1 MKSLVRFAW
10 LLPLF
15 CLSSCVKE
23 NFEDVQIEVEL
34 PEPPVVYV
42 VDCETMGLNV
52 GDPCVV
58 SSNNP
63 AVDGLDGVVN
73 DNCNCQPTAPPAG
86 PVVTVAFWRQ
96 YGGAPLTVSTASDP
110 PFLSGPDEVSISV
123 GLTEVEFRFP
133 PNTQSCSLQH
143 SYLCAGQP
151 RGMEP
156 RGDGIFSGFG
166 CRRGLC
172 GGECGVF
179 RDCRWESRCGVSMAG
194 HAVKVKPRWSDG

>member
-143 SYLCAGQP
+143 SYLCAGNSVEWNHEAM
-151 RGMEP
+151 GSSAGSDVE
-156 RGDGIFSGFG
+156 GAYAVVSVECFGILDGNP
-166 CRRGLC
+166 
-172 GGECGVF
+172 GV
-179 RDCRWESRCGVSMAG
+179 E
-194 HAVKVKPRWSDG
+194 

>member
-1 MKSLVRFAW
+1 MKALVRFAW

-96 YGGAPLTVSTASDP
+96 YGGPPLTVSTASDP
-110 PFLSGPDEVSISV
+110 PFLSGPDEVSISA

-133 PNTQSCSLQH
+133 PNTQNCSLQH
-143 SYLCAGQP
+143 SYLCAGNSVEWSHEAVGP
-151 RGMEP
+151 SANSDVEGAYAVVSVECF
-156 RGDGIFSGFG
+156 GIVDGNP
-166 CRRGLC
+166 
-172 GGECGVF
+172 GV
-179 RDCRWESRCGVSMAG
+179 E
-194 HAVKVKPRWSDG
+194 

>member
-1 MKSLVRFAW
+1 MNSLVRFAW

-58 SSNNP
+58 SSGNP
-63 AVDGLDGVVN
+63 AVEWFWMAWSMTIAIVSPLLPSD
-73 DNCNCQPTAPPAG
+73 G

-123 GLTEVEFRFP
+123 WANRSGVQVP
-133 PNTQSCSLQH
+133 PNTAKLFTPTQLP
-143 SYLCAGQP
+143 LRGQP

-156 RGDGIFSGFG
+156 RGDGPFSGLG

-179 RDCRWESRCGVSMAG
+179 RDCRWESRCGVSMSGARCKSE
-194 HAVKVKPRWSDG
+194 ASMV

>member
-1 MKSLVRFAW
+1 MSIGRPLIMKSLVRFAW

-96 YGGAPLTVSTASDP
+96 YGGAPLTVSTTSDP

-143 SYLCAGQP
+143 SYLCAGNSVEWNHEAM
-151 RGMEP
+151 GSSAGSDVE
-156 RGDGIFSGFG
+156 GAYAVVSVECFGILDGNP
-166 CRRGLC
+166 
-172 GGECGVF
+172 GV
-179 RDCRWESRCGVSMAG
+179 E
-194 HAVKVKPRWSDG
+194 